1 MTKRWMRE
9 LSCVEIFQDRKSKK
23 EQLKLQKVLAEKI
36 SKIEKRQPI
45 LDILNSDGVKAAY
58 EESRKRKCEA
68 EEERALKRARNEQ
81 VNIHIAGNIILRV
94 HVLCGKLYISWISG
108 KGNNT
113 GRGHDTHR
121 LLGRCIAK
129 ETNRLGN
136 GGGKPVQNSRIGST
150 TCRWER
156 QGGGQFLWGES
167 LPCK

>member
-1 MTKRWMRE
+1 MRE

-81 VNIHIAGNIILRV
+81 VNIHIAGNILLRV
-94 HVLCGKLYISWISG
+94 HVLCGKLYIS
-108 KGNNT
+108 
-113 GRGHDTHR
+113 
-121 LLGRCIAK
+121 
-129 ETNRLGN
+129 
-136 GGGKPVQNSRIGST
+136 
-150 TCRWER
+150 
-156 QGGGQFLWGES
+156 
-167 LPCK
+167 